1 MVQGKKALICIFM
14 MVVQIVVCLLNR
26 KVNVWQTIEVFTLV
40 NVQKRI
46 RKYDE
51 AIHLQIRRA

>member
-1 MVQGKKALICIFM
+1 MVQGKKQLICIIM

>member
-1 MVQGKKALICIFM
+1 MVQGKKQLICIIK
-14 MVVQIVVCLLNR
+14 MVGKIVVCLLNR

>member
-1 MVQGKKALICIFM
+1 MVQGKKQLICIIK
-14 MVVQIVVCLLNR
+14 MVAKIVVCLLNR

>member
-1 MVQGKKALICIFM
+1 MVQGKKLLICIFM

-26 KVNVWQTIEVFTLV
+26 KVNVWLTIEVFTLV

-46 RKYDE
+46 KKYDE

>member
-1 MVQGKKALICIFM
+1 MVQGKKQLICIIK
-14 MVVQIVVCLLNR
+14 MVVKIVVCLLNR

>member
-1 MVQGKKALICIFM
+1 MVQGKKHLICIIK
-14 MVVQIVVCLLNR
+14 VVVKIVVCLLNR